1 MDSYIQ
7 EGYFTQDDSLYL
19 LPVAKSTEIMMINKT
34 DWDKFASATGSSLD
48 ELATIEGVVSVA
60 EKYYNW
66 TDAQTPDVTNDGK
79 AFYGRDAMAN
89 YFVIGMKQM
98 GREIFEV
105 KDSKVTFNIDKDLI
119 KRLWDNYYVPYV
131 KGYFAAYGKFR
142 SDDVKTGDIIAYT
155 GSTSS
160 TFYFPDKVETD
171 DMSYP
176 IGYVV
181 LDAPV
186 MAGGEDYKVQQGA
199 GMAVTKSDK
208 EHE

>member
-1 MDSYIQ
+1 M
-7 EGYFTQDDSLYL
+7 
-19 LPVAKSTEIMMINKT
+19 
-34 DWDKFASATGSSLD
+34 
-48 ELATIEGVVSVA
+48 
-60 EKYYNW
+60 
-66 TDAQTPDVTNDGK
+66 
-79 AFYGRDAMAN
+79 
-89 YFVIGMKQM
+89 
-98 GREIFEV
+98 
-105 KDSKVTFNIDKDLI
+105 
-119 KRLWDNYYVPYV
+119 
-131 KGYFAAYGKFR
+131 
-142 SDDVKTGDIIAYT
+142 KTGDIIAYT

-208 EHE
+208 EHEYASCEFLKWFTEKENNLKFICDSGYLPVLKEANNIDELDKIIEEGSIEVNDKAYECIKKVMNEFDSTMFYTTKNFDNGYDARNVLNI